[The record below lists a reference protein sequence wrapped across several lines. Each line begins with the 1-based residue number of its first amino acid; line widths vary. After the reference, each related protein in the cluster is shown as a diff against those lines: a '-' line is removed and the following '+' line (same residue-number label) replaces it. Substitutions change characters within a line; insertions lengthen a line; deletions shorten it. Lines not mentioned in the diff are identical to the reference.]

1 MSDYVYLI
9 APVMGWAVA
18 QSIKFTLSL
27 RKDGINWSDALQS
40 GGMPSSHAAFMV
52 SICTVVVL
60 ANGLKSVE
68 FGILAAITAIIL
80 YDSLGVRKTTGDQ
93 TKAIDELAKHNQ
105 KPLKTKI
112 TDSKGHNIKEVIA
125 GILVGIVVGAATYYI
140 FV

>member
-9 APVMGWAVA
+9 APVLGWAVA

-27 RKDGINWSDALQS
+27 RKDGINWNDALQS

-52 SICTVVVL
+52 SICTVVAL
-60 ANGLKSVE
+60 AIGLKSVE
-68 FGILAAITAIIL
+68 FGIVSAVTAIIL

-105 KPLKTKI
+105 KVLKTKI
-112 TDSKGHNIKEVIA
+112 TD
-125 GILVGIVVGAATYYI
+125 
-140 FV
+140 